1 MSVTLLWKQWQTA
14 EHTVAQKSQ
23 TVSKSWN
30 WKQFLIKGIQLV
42 LTCWSKQVYCDN
54 TGNTFVSLNFQH
66 GFVFLLFTKT
76 LWLLHFKYE
85 GIIPVFDFTMKKSWN
100 DCASA
105 VFLLLSCYHKESWND
120 CASAVF
126 LLPSCYHKES
136 WNDCASAVF
145 LLSSCYPK
153 ESWNDRISAVFL
165 LPWRNQEM
173 TVLSSFPTP
182 FLLLWRNHE
191 MTSLQRLSYNLLRV
205 SDYKNTQY
213 KVSLSLHVHFVSAI
227 LCWIGS
233 TSYVICILSSEKFI
247 HNTQQ

>member
-1 MSVTLLWKQWQTA
+1 MVLYFYCLQKLCDSCISNMKELFQSLILPWRNLEMIVLRQFSYSLYVTIKNHEMTALQQFSYSLHVTLK
-14 EHTVAQKSQ
+14 
-23 TVSKSWN
+23 
-30 WKQFLIKGIQLV
+30 
-42 LTCWSKQVYCDN
+42 
-54 TGNTFVSLNFQH
+54 
-66 GFVFLLFTKT
+66 
-76 LWLLHFKYE
+76 
-85 GIIPVFDFTMKKSWN
+85 
-100 DCASA
+100 
-105 VFLLLSCYHKESWND
+105 
-120 CASAVF
+120 
-126 LLPSCYHKES
+126 
-136 WNDCASAVF
+136 
-145 LLSSCYPK
+145 
-153 ESWNDRISAVFL
+153 NDRISAVFL